1 MQAYVVLYKWTEKGI
16 SSVKQSPARIGQV
29 KAALEKMGGRAV
41 GVWVTMGEYD
51 LVAIMEAPSDEVMAA
66 FILAQTS
73 MGTVTSRTLK
83 AFSEEEFARIVSKL
97 P

>member
-1 MQAYVVLYKWTEKGI
+1 MPAYAVLYKWTEKGI
-16 SSVKQSPARIGQV
+16 ANVKQSPERIGRA
-29 KAALEKMGGRAV
+29 KALIETMGGRIV

-51 LVAIMEAPSDEVMAA
+51 LVAIMEAPSDEAMAG
-66 FILAQTS
+66 FLLAQTS
-73 MGTVTSRTLK
+73 GGSVTSTTLK